1 MLNTTTRRHFLK
13 SVAASSAALALSTLT
28 KCSTKAQQKPNVLV
42 IFCDDLGYGDL
53 GTFGHPTIRTPNL
66 DRMAAEGQKW
76 TSFYAA
82 ASVCTPS
89 RAGLMTGR
97 LPVRSGMCSD
107 RRRVLFPDSAGGL
120 PQSEITI
127 ARAVK
132 EVGYKTACFG
142 KWHLG
147 HLPQYLPT
155 SHGFD
160 TYFGIPYSNDMD
172 KLKSLSIEQQ
182 MDPKVEDYNV
192 PLLRNEEEIE
202 RPADQ
207 HTITKRYSE
216 EAIKFIKR
224 NKEHPWF
231 VYLAHTMVHIPLFAS
246 EKFRGASTRGLFG
259 DTVEEIDAGIGNI
272 LKALQETGQ
281 DKNTMIVFTSDNGPW
296 LPFREHSGSAGLLR
310 EGKGTTWEGG
320 MREPTIFYWPGKI
333 KPAIITDIGSTLDLF
348 ATIAT
353 IAGARIPD
361 DREMDSYNLA
371 PALFEK
377 EKSPRQEMFY
387 YRGQTLFA
395 VRKGSYKAHYI
406 TMSEYTKDNNR
417 QEHDPP
423 LLFNLDHDPGE
434 NYECS
439 AKHPDVLADIQ
450 RLVNEH
456 KTKLV
461 KGEDQL
467 VARIK
472 DAEPVR

>member
-1 MLNTTTRRHFLK
+1 
-13 SVAASSAALALSTLT
+13 
-28 KCSTKAQQKPNVLV
+28 
-42 IFCDDLGYGDL
+42 
-53 GTFGHPTIRTPNL
+53 
-66 DRMAAEGQKW
+66 
-76 TSFYAA
+76 
-82 ASVCTPS
+82 
-89 RAGLMTGR
+89 
-97 LPVRSGMCSD
+97 
-107 RRRVLFPDSAGGL
+107 
-120 PQSEITI
+120 
-127 ARAVK
+127 
-132 EVGYKTACFG
+132 
-142 KWHLG
+142 
-147 HLPQYLPT
+147 
-155 SHGFD
+155 
-160 TYFGIPYSNDMD
+160 
-172 KLKSLSIEQQ
+172 
-182 MDPKVEDYNV
+182 MDPKVENYNV

-207 HTITKRYSE
+207 NTITKRYSE
-216 EAIKFIKR
+216 ETIKFIEQ
-224 NKEHPWF
+224 NKAHPWF
-231 VYLAHTMVHIPLFAS
+231 IYLAHSMVHIPLFAS
-246 EKFRGASTRGLFG
+246 EKFRGTSTRGLFG

-272 LKALQETGQ
+272 LEVLRETDQ

-353 IAGARIPD
+353 MAGAGIPD
-361 DREMDSYNLA
+361 DREMDSYDLA
-371 PALFEK
+371 PTLFEK

-387 YRGQTLFA
+387 YRGQKLFA

-439 AKHPDVLADIQ
+439 AKHPDVLAGIQ
-450 RLVNEH
+450 HLVNEH
-456 KTKLV
+456 KTKMV
-461 KGEDQL
+461 KGKDQL

-472 DAEPVR
+472 ETEPVR